1 MKRVISIVLL
11 VCIAL
16 TCFSIQ
22 AFADTDYSAYAQ
34 QVTVK
39 KGDSVVS
46 LCKKLGLDYSA
57 DKTAIL
63 ILNGFSREISLE
75 TLAIGQNL
83 LLPKSDEDAL
93 AIVSLHDQNCP
104 ANAIEYKVK
113 KGDTMFKICQAQH
126 LNYNYYKETIKML
139 NGWETDDELSS
150 IEARQIIYIPLD
162 APLLPVSTTVEPPIE
177 GDRLEYYI
185 VEHKLESGETA
196 ETVCEALGAPYSFE
210 IDALVKSL
218 NDVMN
223 LKSLSAG
230 KAYLFPSAKADNA
243 VYAVYSHDIVA
254 GDTTGK
260 LCKAYGINY
269 ATVENLLES
278 INPDL
283 KLDSIPKGG
292 RIYLISKVSAPVKV
306 AAPVA
311 TPASQQQVTEEP
323 ESYTGI
329 YVERSAGKAVIEV
342 KVTHE
347 LKKVTV
353 HWPNG
358 AEETDEWNFSG
369 TFTQAGILT
378 YEDCTKTSIRFNA
391 DGTETRTTYYENG
404 SGYLYIANKI
414 AIWHDNQEEIA
425 NDCSFAKS

>member
-1 MKRVISIVLL
+1 MKRIISIALL
-11 VCIAL
+11 FCIIL
-16 TCFSIQ
+16 TCVSVQ
-22 AFADTDYSAYAQ
+22 AFAETDYSAYVQ
-34 QVTVK
+34 QITAK

-46 LCKKLGLDYSA
+46 LCKKLGLDYAS
-57 DKTAIL
+57 DRTAIL
-63 ILNGFSREISLE
+63 IINGVSREESLE
-75 TLAIGQNL
+75 TVAIGQTIY
-83 LLPKSDEDAL
+83 LPKSDEDAL
-93 AIVSLHDQNCP
+93 AIVSLHNKNCP

-113 KGDTMFKICQAQH
+113 KGDTMFKICKAQH

-139 NGWETDDELSS
+139 NGWETDDDLNS
-150 IEARQIIYIPLD
+150 IQARQVIYLPLD

-177 GDRLEYYI
+177 GDRLEYYL
-185 VEHKLESGETA
+185 VQHRMESGETA
-196 ETVCEALGAPYSFE
+196 ETVCEALGAPYSYE

-218 NDVMN
+218 NGVMN
-223 LKSLSAG
+223 LDKLTTG
-230 KAYLFPSAKADNA
+230 EAYLFPSSKADNA

-269 ATVENLLES
+269 ATIENLLES

-292 RIYLISKVSAPVKV
+292 RINLISKVSAPVKV

-311 TPASQQQVTEEP
+311 TPAPQQPVTEESD
-323 ESYTGI
+323 SYNGI
-329 YVERSAGKAVIEV
+329 YVERTDGKTVIEV
-342 KVTHE
+342 KGNEE
-347 LKKVTV
+347 LSKVTV

-358 AEETDEWNFSG
+358 TEEMDEWNFSG

-378 YEDCTKTSIRFNA
+378 YEDCIKTSIHYNS